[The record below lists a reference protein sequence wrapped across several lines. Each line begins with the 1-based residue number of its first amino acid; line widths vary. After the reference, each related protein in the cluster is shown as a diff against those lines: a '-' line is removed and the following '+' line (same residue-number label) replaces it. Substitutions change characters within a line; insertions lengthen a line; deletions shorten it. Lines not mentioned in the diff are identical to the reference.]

1 MRKFRLSDNVED
13 ALGVVILFA
22 IVYVMLSL

>member
-1 MRKFRLSDNVED
+1 MRKLNLMNTIED

-22 IVYVMLSL
+22 IVYVTLSL